1 MREGQKNVKHTPQ
14 FPPGVGGETLDPPP
28 SAPLVP
34 GPVCLWAH
42 PLSMPRAGRA
52 TAAPPPAAGGAIKT
66 TGPAAAPATAFH
78 VAEKASVAFLFSI
91 W

>member
-1 MREGQKNVKHTPQ
+1 
-14 FPPGVGGETLDPPP
+14 
-28 SAPLVP
+28 
-34 GPVCLWAH
+34 
-42 PLSMPRAGRA
+42 MPRAGGA
-52 TAAPPPAAGGAIKT
+52 TAAPPPTAGGTIKT